1 MSNEKIKILEMVQN
15 GTITATEGLEL
26 LKAIEEPDVKAVNPS
41 NTSERFLRVRV
52 TSGDHTKVN
61 VNVPLS
67 LLKVATKLADV
78 GLKLIPE
85 EARNQMQKN
94 GINLDGINIEEM
106 VQLIDAGL
114 VDGKLVD
121 VDTDDPKEGHTKVEI
136 YVE

>member
-26 LKAIEEPDVKAVNPS
+26 LKAIEDNDIKAVNPS
-41 NTSERFLRVRV
+41 NISGRFIRIRVS
-52 TSGDHTKVN
+52 SGQHTKVN

-78 GLKLIPE
+78 GLKFIPE
-85 EARNQMQKN
+85 EARLEMEKK
-94 GINLDGINIEEM
+94 GINLQGINFEEL
-106 VQLIDAGL
+106 VQLIDEGL

-121 VDTDDPKEGHTKVEI
+121 VDTDDPKEGRTKVEI